1 MPAPTNGYVPTKEAV
16 KHVTHERRTAKN
28 ACIYNRVCNC
38 KRMDVT
44 YLTAS
49 LVMARMRVGC
59 WVDHPEARC
68 VADHSGEHCLAWAD
82 SIPLNVSV

>member
-1 MPAPTNGYVPTKEAV
+1 MMACQLTKEAV

-28 ACIYNRVCNC
+28 ACIYNSVCNC

-49 LVMARMRVGC
+49 LVIGCRRVYTRTGLST
-59 WVDHPEARC
+59 WIAMPEQQ
-68 VADHSGEHCLAWAD
+68 HW
-82 SIPLNVSV
+82 